1 MQVGIIITLMW
12 PQNVKPAYRDNNEV
26 VGSCGFGGSQ
36 GGDETLGWLERRA
49 HHIKEEIAMTE
60 LRLQDLHLDLAALKS
75 HAERFQ
81 RHLSQ
86 SIVECRTTQT
96 GNL

>member
-1 MQVGIIITLMW
+1 
-12 PQNVKPAYRDNNEV
+12 VKPAYRGNEEE
-26 VGSCGFGGSQ
+26 VGSCFGGSA
-36 GGDETLGWLERRA
+36 GGDETLGWLERRF

-86 SIVECRTTQT
+86 SIVESRTTQT
-96 GNL
+96 SNL

>member
-12 PQNVKPAYRDNNEV
+12 PPNVKPGPIAIHGNE
-26 VGSCGFGGSQ
+26 VGSCSGGSER
-36 GGDETLGWLERRA
+36 DETLGWLERRV

-60 LRLQDLHLDLAALKS
+60 LRLQDLHQDLAALKS
-75 HAERFQ
+75 HTDRFQ

-86 SIVECRTTQT
+86 TIVERQTTHT
-96 GNL
+96 NSL